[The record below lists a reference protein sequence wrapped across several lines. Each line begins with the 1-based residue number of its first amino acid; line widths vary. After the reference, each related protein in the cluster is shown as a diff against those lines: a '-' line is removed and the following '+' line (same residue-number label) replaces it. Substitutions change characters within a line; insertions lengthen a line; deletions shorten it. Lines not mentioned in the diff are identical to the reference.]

1 MTKTRNFALHITEA
15 QKENLKRLAAA
26 SNMTLTRYIEEVL
39 NEAVAQG
46 DLFEVRAQKVASP
59 EKARAVV
66 ASRSYR

>member
-46 DLFEVRAQKVASP
+46 DLFEVTAQKVASP

-66 ASRSYR
+66 ATRSYR